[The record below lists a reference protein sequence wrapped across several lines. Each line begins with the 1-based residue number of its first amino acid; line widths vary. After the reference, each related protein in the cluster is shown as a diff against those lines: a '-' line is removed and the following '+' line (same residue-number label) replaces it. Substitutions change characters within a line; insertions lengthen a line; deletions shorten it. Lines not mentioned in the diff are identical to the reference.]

1 MQKLLKGLHRFQN
14 DLFGSQRELFERL
27 AKGQHPEVLF
37 ITCSDSRINP
47 NLLTQTEPGE
57 LFILRNAGN
66 IVPPYGAIM
75 GGEAATIEFAV
86 AGLGVKDIIICGHS
100 HCGAMK
106 GLLEPSATRDFPA
119 LAQWLSYAESTRRI
133 VRDKYVGNDQS
144 TGGGLGR
151 AKRGAKPEP
160 QGWGEQFGRA
170 LARPEGNDGENA
182 ADHEFAGW
190 EGASL
195 LNVTIQENVL
205 AQMENLR
212 THPVVA
218 SGLAQGKL
226 KLHGWVYKIETGEV
240 FGYDA
245 ESGQFVR
252 LTEQRPI
259 PSIPERMLVVTE
271 I

>member
-1 MQKLLKGLHRFQN
+1 MQKLLQGLQHYQTKV
-14 DLFGSQRELFERL
+14 FGSQRELFERL
-27 AKGQHPEVLF
+27 SKGQTPEALF

-66 IVPPYGAIM
+66 LVPPYGALQ

-86 AGLGVKDIIICGHS
+86 AGLGVKEIIVCGHT

-106 GLLEPSATRDFPA
+106 GLLSPPVQSDFPA
-119 LAQWLSYAESTRRI
+119 LTQWLYHAEATRRI
-133 VRDKYVGNDQS
+133 VRDKYPDRDDV
-144 TGGGLGR
+144 
-151 AKRGAKPEP
+151 E
-160 QGWGEQFGRA
+160 
-170 LARPEGNDGENA
+170 
-182 ADHEFAGW
+182 
-190 EGASL
+190 L

-205 AQMENLR
+205 MQMENLR

-218 SGLAQGKL
+218 SGLALGKL

-240 FGYDA
+240 FGYDP
-245 ESGQFVR
+245 EICQFQL
-252 LTEQRPI
+252 LTEKRLLL
-259 PSIPERMLVVTE
+259 STPERKFMALE